1 MNAKGDPVGENGCG
15 AGKRLYKPGGG
26 IRGSPGGPTENEW
39 GAYRMKPWVR
49 MLRGL
54 ALVCVVLGGTALGS
68 GALCVFAARTAAAQT
83 VSSIVVEGNRRVE
96 ADTIRSY
103 FRGGPGGRLDAAAI
117 DDGLKALYATGLFQD
132 IRLDQ
137 AGGRLVVS
145 VVEAPVINRVAFEGN
160 KRVKDDQLTAEVQ
173 SKPRGTLSR
182 PMVQS
187 DVQRIVDVYQH
198 SGRFD
203 VRVEPKIIELP
214 NNRVDLVFEITEGQK
229 TAVRQIV
236 FVGNR
241 TFGKTRLKDV
251 VKTTESGLFSFLK
264 STDIYDADRVE
275 ADRDL
280 LRRFYLS
287 KGFAD
292 VQVVSAVSEYDPT
305 RKGFV
310 ITFTIEE
317 GDLYHFGTIDILSNV
332 RDVDAASLRAVLR
345 ATAGGVYNVEAVE
358 KTSENMTIEM
368 SKRGYAFA
376 QVRPRGDRDPATH
389 LINVT
394 FVVDEGA
401 RAYIE
406 RINIRGNSRTRDYV
420 IRREFEIAEGDAYNK
435 VLVDR
440 AERRLKGLGYF
451 KNVKLSNEP
460 GSAPDR
466 VVINVEVEEQATGE
480 FSVSGGYSTA
490 QGWLAE
496 VSIGERNLLGQ
507 GQYAKAAA
515 TIGQYSRGFSVS
527 YAEPYF
533 LGYRLNAG
541 IDLFAQQN
549 LKSPYQSYGSETY
562 GTGFRLGSALREDL
576 ALQLRYNIYH
586 QKITVNSTLTD
597 CDTLTPP
604 VNTILNPT
612 AVSDYLA
619 ICEANGE
626 VSSAIKQTLLRG
638 PVWVSQVGYSLTYNA
653 LDNIRNP
660 TSGLLMEFKQD
671 FAGVGGDVDFLK
683 TSGEARYYYNL
694 FGDVVA
700 VGRAQAGNVT
710 PWGGQSV
717 RIFDSYFGGPWLV
730 RGFAPNGF
738 GPRDLTLGTTH
749 DNVGGKNFWGASV
762 EVQSPIPNL
771 PKDIGLKAAAFA
783 DVGNVWTYGGPK
795 TFTPPIFPNTLCG
808 RGGDPTNC
816 TGPAESMTPRSSV
829 GVGLIWDSPFGPLRI
844 DYAIA
849 LTKEKYD
856 VTQAFR
862 FGGGTKF

>member
-1 MNAKGDPVGENGCG
+1 
-15 AGKRLYKPGGG
+15 
-26 IRGSPGGPTENEW
+26 
-39 GAYRMKPWVR
+39 
-49 MLRGL
+49 
-54 ALVCVVLGGTALGS
+54 
-68 GALCVFAARTAAAQT
+68 
-83 VSSIVVEGNRRVE
+83 
-96 ADTIRSY
+96 
-103 FRGGPGGRLDAAAI
+103 
-117 DDGLKALYATGLFQD
+117 
-132 IRLDQ
+132 
-137 AGGRLVVS
+137 
-145 VVEAPVINRVAFEGN
+145 
-160 KRVKDDQLTAEVQ
+160 
-173 SKPRGTLSR
+173 
-182 PMVQS
+182 MVQS
-187 DVQRIVDVYQH
+187 DVQRIADVYHH

-241 TFGKTRLKDV
+241 TFGKTRLKDAI
-251 VKTTESGLFSFLK
+251 KTTESGLLSFLK

-317 GDLYHFGTIDILSNV
+317 GDLYHFGAVDILSNV

-345 ATAGGVYNVEAVE
+345 ARAGGVYNVEAVE

-451 KNVKLSNEP
+451 KNVKLNNEP

-466 VVINVEVEEQATGE
+466 VVINVEVEEQPTGE

-496 VSIGERNLLGQ
+496 VSVGERNLLGQ

-515 TIGQYSRGFSVS
+515 TVGHAASSTGKLSN
-527 YAEPYF
+527 F
-533 LGYRLNAG
+533 L
-541 IDLFAQQN
+541 
-549 LKSPYQSYGSETY
+549 
-562 GTGFRLGSALREDL
+562 
-576 ALQLRYNIYH
+576 
-586 QKITVNSTLTD
+586 
-597 CDTLTPP
+597 
-604 VNTILNPT
+604 
-612 AVSDYLA
+612 
-619 ICEANGE
+619 
-626 VSSAIKQTLLRG
+626 
-638 PVWVSQVGYSLTYNA
+638 
-653 LDNIRNP
+653 
-660 TSGLLMEFKQD
+660 
-671 FAGVGGDVDFLK
+671 
-683 TSGEARYYYNL
+683 
-694 FGDVVA
+694 
-700 VGRAQAGNVT
+700 
-710 PWGGQSV
+710 
-717 RIFDSYFGGPWLV
+717 
-730 RGFAPNGF
+730 
-738 GPRDLTLGTTH
+738 
-749 DNVGGKNFWGASV
+749 
-762 EVQSPIPNL
+762 
-771 PKDIGLKAAAFA
+771 
-783 DVGNVWTYGGPK
+783 
-795 TFTPPIFPNTLCG
+795 
-808 RGGDPTNC
+808 
-816 TGPAESMTPRSSV
+816 
-829 GVGLIWDSPFGPLRI
+829 
-844 DYAIA
+844 
-849 LTKEKYD
+849 
-856 VTQAFR
+856 
-862 FGGGTKF
+862 